1 VIGEREA
8 GLEVTRWSDP
18 ELPACLDTLVSEAV
32 SLGHGWASNFHA
44 AWRSRPF
51 IGEGE
56 ALFLAWDRERLL
68 AMAAISA
75 DPFVDEATTG
85 RLRFIYVR
93 QAARRRGIADRLVGD
108 CMALARGRWRTLRL
122 HTDNAVAARL
132 YERYGFQP
140 SGSDPHATHTMA
152 ITST

>member
-1 VIGEREA
+1 VIGEPEA
-8 GLEVTRWSDP
+8 GLEVTRWS
-18 ELPACLDTLVSEAV
+18 ESEMPACLDILLSEAV
-32 SLGHGWASNFHA
+32 RSGHAWASNFHA

-51 IGEGE
+51 ISEGE
-56 ALFLAWDRERLL
+56 ALFLAWGGKRLL

-75 DPFVDEATTG
+75 DPFVDDATTG

-93 QAARRRGIADRLVGD
+93 QTARRQGIADRLVGD
-108 CMALARGRWRTLRL
+108 CLALARGRWRTLRL

-152 ITST
+152 VTPT